1 LTAYN
6 IEVFMLGFAGQKAR
20 EFNDFLP
27 AYMKEPVKQE
37 LRNARYSNSVIADV
51 ELAFELDLLSQDA
64 LVLLGAK
71 DLRDSGAWKNK

>member
-1 LTAYN
+1 
-6 IEVFMLGFAGQKAR
+6 MLGFAGQKAR
-20 EFNDFLP
+20 EFSDFLP

-37 LRNARYSNSVIADV
+37 FKDARYSKAVVFDV